1 MFVFVF
7 VFVVVC
13 VLPRGEDSILV
24 TLFFSKKA
32 REYSW
37 LEKKEVFELDE
48 AEKEEEEE
56 EDWDARTVV
65 VVVVVVVVVLVVVIV
80 VVVKSIVVVVVRFF
94 FFFAVIFYP
103 FENRKRETMGH
114 GAWVHGRGGLKKKQK

>member
-1 MFVFVF
+1 MFVF

-24 TLFFSKKA
+24 ILFFSKKA

-37 LEKKEVFELDE
+37 LEKKEVVELDE

-56 EDWDARTVV
+56 EDCDART
-65 VVVVVVVVVLVVVIV
+65 VVVVVLVVVIV

-103 FENRKRETMGH
+103 FDENRKRETMGH